1 MVSFLTGVPRAGRIR
16 EIVRILQEEEPG
28 PDPDAR
34 IELCRVT
41 LGLMTRASGPV
52 ARIPANLTGP
62 RRRGETRKLEAR
74 AVRYMIPA

>member
-1 MVSFLTGVPRAGRIR
+1 MVSFMTGVPRVGRIR
-16 EIVRILQEEEPG
+16 EIFRILQGEEPG

-34 IELCRVT
+34 IELCREA
-41 LGLMTRASGPV
+41 LRLMIRTSSPV

-62 RRRGETRKLEAR
+62 RRRGEDRKLETR